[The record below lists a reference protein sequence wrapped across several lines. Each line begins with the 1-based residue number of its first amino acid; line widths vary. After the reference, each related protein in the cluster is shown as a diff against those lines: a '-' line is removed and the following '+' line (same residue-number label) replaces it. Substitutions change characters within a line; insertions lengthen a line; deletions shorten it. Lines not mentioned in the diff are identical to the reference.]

1 MKLRELWDKWTSIN
15 LIIRIVAGLL
25 IGIVLALVIPGLDGI
40 SLLGT
45 LFVNGLKCIA
55 PFLVFFLII
64 GSIAGSGSGLGSRF
78 KTVLILYIGSTIV
91 ASVLS
96 VVLFYAFPVGV
107 TMPDNIEAVDSNS
120 DISVFLINLLSGMI
134 GNPLTALVE
143 GNYLCILFWSAF
155 VGVVL
160 KATDLKL
167 VKDVAQ
173 GIADLIT
180 KLVRIIIEFA
190 PIGVLGIVYGI
201 VSDYGMEVFVD
212 YGALIILL
220 VVCMAIVM
228 FITNPLIGGLLM
240 RKNPYPLLYKCLR
253 ESGIMAFLTRSSAAN
268 IPVNM
273 NLCDK
278 LGLDKEFYSVS
289 IPLGATINMNGAAVT
304 ITIMS
309 LCAAYTLGMDIPIAA
324 AMLLCIISTIAA
336 CGASGV
342 SGGSLLLIPMACSLL
357 GLPPEAAD
365 MMIGIGFVIG
375 VIQDSVETA
384 LNSSADVFYTSVS
397 EVVECRKK
405 GEVPHYNF

>member
-78 KTVLILYIGSTIV
+78 KTVFILYIGSTVV
-91 ASVLS
+91 AAVLS
-96 VVLFYAFPVGV
+96 VVMFCAFPVGV

-120 DISVFLINLLSGMI
+120 DIGVFLVNLLTGMI
-134 GNPLTALVE
+134 GNPLNALIE

-155 VGVVL
+155 IGVVL
-160 KATDLKL
+160 RATDLKV

-212 YGALIILL
+212 YGALIVLL

-228 FITNPLIGGLLM
+228 FTTNPVIGGLLM

-273 NLCDK
+273 NLCEK
-278 LGLDKEFYSVS
+278 LGLDREFYSVS

-309 LCAAYTLGMDIPIAA
+309 LCAAYTLGVDIPIGAA
-324 AMLLCIISTIAA
+324 ILLCIISTIAA

-357 GLPPEAAD
+357 GLPAEAAD

-397 EVVECRKK
+397 EVVECRRK

>member
-1 MKLRELWDKWTSIN
+1 MKLRELYDKWTSIN
-15 LIIRIVAGLL
+15 LIIRIVAGLA
-25 IGIVLALVIPGLDGI
+25 IGIALALVVPGNDGVT
-40 SLLGT
+40 LLGT

-64 GSIAGSGSGLGSRF
+64 GSIASSGSGLGSRF
-78 KTVLILYIGSTIV
+78 KTVFFLYIGSTIV
-91 ASVLS
+91 AATLS
-96 VVLFYAFPVGV
+96 VIMFYSFPTTVP
-107 TMPDNIEAVDSNS
+107 MPDSIEPVEANS
-120 DISVFLINLLSGMI
+120 DIGAFLINLLTGMI
-134 GNPLTALVE
+134 SNPLTALIE

-155 VGVVL
+155 AGLVL
-160 KATDLKL
+160 RATELTI
-167 VKDVAQ
+167 VKDVAS
-173 GIADLIT
+173 GIADLVT
-180 KLVRIIIEFA
+180 KLVRVIIEFA

-201 VSDYGMEVFVD
+201 VSDYGMSVFVD
-212 YGALIILL
+212 YGALILIL

-273 NLCDK
+273 NLCEK
-278 LGLDKEFYSVS
+278 LGLDRDFYSVS

-309 LCAAYTLGMDIPIAA
+309 LCAAFTIGMDIPIGT
-324 AMLLCIISTIAA
+324 AMLLCIIATIGA

-357 GLPPEAAD
+357 SVPSEAAS
-365 MMIGIGFVIG
+365 MMIAVGFVIG

-397 EVVECRKK
+397 EVVECRRK
-405 GEVPHYNF
+405 GEVPHFNF

>member
-64 GSIAGSGSGLGSRF
+64 GSIAGS
-78 KTVLILYIGSTIV
+78 V
-91 ASVLS
+91 AAVLS
-96 VVLFYAFPVGV
+96 VVMFYAFPVGV

-120 DISVFLINLLSGMI
+120 DIGVFLVNLLTGMI
-134 GNPLTALVE
+134 GNPLNALIE

-155 VGVVL
+155 IGVVL
-160 KATDLKL
+160 RATDLKV

-212 YGALIILL
+212 YGALIVLL

-228 FITNPLIGGLLM
+228 FITNPVIGGLLM

-273 NLCDK
+273 NLCEK
-278 LGLDKEFYSVS
+278 LGLDREFYSVS

-309 LCAAYTLGMDIPIAA
+309 LCAAYTLGVDIPIGAA
-324 AMLLCIISTIAA
+324 ILLCIISTIAA

-342 SGGSLLLIPMACSLL
+342 SGGSLLLIPMACSLF
-357 GLPPEAAD
+357 
-365 MMIGIGFVIG
+365 GISNDVAMQMVGVGFIIG

-384 LNSSADVFYTSVS
+384 LNSSSDLLLSASAEFRQWRLEGKEIKY
-397 EVVECRKK
+397 
-405 GEVPHYNF
+405 

>member
-78 KTVLILYIGSTIV
+78 KTVFILYIGSTVV
-91 ASVLS
+91 AAVLS
-96 VVLFYAFPVGV
+96 VVMFYAFPVGV
-107 TMPDNIEAVDSNS
+107 TMPDDIEAVDSNS
-120 DISVFLINLLSGMI
+120 DIGVFLVNLLTGMI
-134 GNPLTALVE
+134 GNPLNALIE

-155 VGVVL
+155 IGVVL
-160 KATDLKL
+160 KATDLKV

-220 VVCMAIVM
+220 VVCM

-397 EVVECRKK
+397 EVVECRRK